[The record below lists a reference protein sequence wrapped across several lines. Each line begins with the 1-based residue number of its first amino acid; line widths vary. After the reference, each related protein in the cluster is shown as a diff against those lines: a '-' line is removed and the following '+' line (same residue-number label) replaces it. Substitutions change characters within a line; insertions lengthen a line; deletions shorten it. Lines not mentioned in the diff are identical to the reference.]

1 MAQNYSS
8 AQILSMQND
17 AIRRVQEMQRLAKK
31 QVENSSNFATEKSGQ
46 NNTSTNKAQNESF
59 KNIPINNI
67 GDIGN
72 IGNMANKENIQ
83 NADVVRSGFAGIL
96 DSLHLDE
103 EKMLLIFLII
113 LLVNEGADIM
123 LILAL
128 GYILL

>member
-59 KNIPINNI
+59 KNIPFDNI

-72 IGNMANKENIQ
+72 IGNIGNMGNKENIQ
-83 NADVVRSGFAGIL
+83 NIENADVVRSGFAGIL

-103 EKMLLIFLII
+103 EKMLLIFLI
-113 LLVNEGADIM
+113 
-123 LILAL
+123 
-128 GYILL
+128 